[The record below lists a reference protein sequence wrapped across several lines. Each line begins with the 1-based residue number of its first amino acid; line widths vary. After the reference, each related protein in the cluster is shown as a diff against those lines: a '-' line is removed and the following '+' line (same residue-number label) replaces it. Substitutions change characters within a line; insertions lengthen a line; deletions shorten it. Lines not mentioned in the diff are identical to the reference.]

1 MPSPHLSPA
10 ANNAFGEPNQDGSL
24 PKDPRKSKPD
34 PAKFDPVRSL
44 EEFASHVA
52 SIAAIS
58 GERERLRKRSQAES
72 AALRKASDRN
82 FQYPSIAKRLKTGK
96 KELDNELAT
105 VDGKLQIHQ
114 KMQEELIKELAAN
127 FNSGQQEAQTRLE
140 LEQLKKDL
148 RETKADIKNA
158 TNVQDGI
165 SATLNALKSSTK
177 SNEEKIAF
185 MEQWRSSAEAELKNL
200 RSEFIT
206 NQDDRQT
213 AIESTVTNHLRY
225 SIELK
230 GHQQQQTFDSSLKL
244 IRDERESAELSAKA
258 REEDFSKRLD
268 NLDRMISEHGKAFK
282 ELGERTDSL
291 MHSHSKPI
299 ANGSPTFNTSAEVM
313 NQIQNLRQVQEAKDE
328 AIADEL
334 DKYES
339 RVACLEDVVTKLKQ
353 KGGRNET
360 HAFGA
365 NTPQAN
371 AELEQLREAINRLNQ
386 YVENRFQHVEN
397 QSRTIQAHQ
406 IALHSLETRYNH
418 LSTEPIV
425 QQMVV
430 AMQEMY
436 PHASIVQ
443 QEIPNIQEKTNK
455 LISTLNS
462 VRRDIGTA
470 ENARTALINDIT
482 TEKDRMTEQISS
494 LRTRIDELGSH
505 QSKVD
510 ELEKTLRSRM
520 DDVENVVATNLASVL
535 LNHEKRPSTQHP

>member
-10 ANNAFGEPNQDGSL
+10 ANNALGEPNQDDSL
-24 PKDPRKSKPD
+24 SKDPRKSKPD
-34 PAKFDPVRSL
+34 PPKFDPVRSL

-105 VDGKLQIHQ
+105 VDKKLQIHQ

-165 SATLNALKSSTK
+165 LATLNALKSSTK

-185 MEQWRSSAEAELKNL
+185 IEQWRSSTEAELKNL

-206 NQDDRQT
+206 KQDDRQN
-213 AIESTVTNHLRY
+213 AIESMVTNQVN

-230 GHQQQQTFDSSLKL
+230 GHQQQQTLDSHLKL

-268 NLDRMISEHGKAFK
+268 NLDRMVSEHGKACK

-299 ANGSPTFNTSAEVM
+299 ANGSPTFNISAEVM
-313 NQIQNLRQVQEAKDE
+313 NQIQNLRQVQDAKDE

-339 RVACLEDVVTKLKQ
+339 RLACLEEVVTKLKQ

-462 VRRDIGTA
+462 VRREISTA

-482 TEKDRMTEQISS
+482 TEKDQMTEQISS
-494 LRTRIDELGSH
+494 LRTRIDELGSL

-535 LNHEKRPSTQHP
+535 LNHEKRPSTQNP